1 MQTNKLMSI
10 RIEQGKNTTYMGNLI
25 DKSPSLYRQRE
36 RGLIKFTP
44 KEIDIIVE
52 DLKISKELSDYIFLD
67 KPLQKCKTTV
77 QTA

>member
-10 RIEQGKNTTYMGNLI
+10 RIEQGKNTAYMGKLI
-25 DKSPSLYRQRE
+25 KKSPGLYRKRE

-44 KEIDIIVE
+44 KEIHIIEE
-52 DLKISKELSDYIFLD
+52 DLNLSKELSDFIFLD
-67 KPLQKCKTTV
+67 IDLQKCNLSA